1 MDFCLQ
7 PLRFRTD
14 LAVNAKSCVNSNRF
28 YGIGGILMQISGK
41 TKVYGIIGNPVEHTM
56 SPFIQGLFAETCGI
70 DMVYVPFHV
79 VQGQLE
85 AALKG
90 AYGLNIQGMNVTV
103 PYKSAVIPYLT
114 DILDSRAKD
123 IGAVNTLV
131 RDMRDGREGFI
142 GYNTDISGLWRAMQS
157 DGVFLEDEEVIILGA
172 GGVGRSVAYLC
183 AEHAKH
189 VYLLNRNV
197 AKAETVAAEVNSKS
211 GRDGQ
216 SCVTAMPLADY
227 KDLLK
232 GAENRYV
239 VLQCTSVGLAPNV
252 EDVVIDDGDFYHY
265 VKFGYDLIYTPWETT
280 FMKSVTDNGGVAFNG
295 LKMLLYQ
302 GIDAFEL
309 WNGCKVTGEAADK
322 VYQKLCE
329 KVR

>member
-1 MDFCLQ
+1 
-7 PLRFRTD
+7 
-14 LAVNAKSCVNSNRF
+14 
-28 YGIGGILMQISGK
+28 MQISGK
-41 TKVYGIIGNPVEHTM
+41 TKVFGIIGNPVEHSI
-56 SPFIQGLFAETCGI
+56 SPFMHGIFADTLGI
-70 DMVYVPFHV
+70 DMMYVPFHV
-79 VQGQLE
+79 AQGQLE

-114 DILDSRAKD
+114 DILDSHAKD

-131 RDMRDGREGFI
+131 RDTRDGREGFI
-142 GYNTDISGLWRAMQS
+142 GHNTDISGLWRAMQS
-157 DGVFLEDEEVIILGA
+157 DGVSLKDEEVIILGA

-189 VYLLNRNV
+189 VYLLNRDA
-197 AKAETVAAEVNSKS
+197 AKAEAVAAEVNRKL
-211 GRDGQ
+211 GRYGQ
-216 SCVTAMPLADY
+216 DCVTAMALADY
-227 KDLLK
+227 KELLK

-252 EDVVIDDGDFYHY
+252 EDVVINDGDFYHY
-265 VKFGYDLIYTPWETT
+265 VKLGYDLIYTPWETT
-280 FMKSVTDNGGVAFNG
+280 FMKYVSDNGGVAFNG

-309 WNGCKVTGEAADK
+309 WNGCKVTEEAADK

>member
-1 MDFCLQ
+1 
-7 PLRFRTD
+7 
-14 LAVNAKSCVNSNRF
+14 
-28 YGIGGILMQISGK
+28 MQISGK
-41 TKVYGIIGNPVEHTM
+41 TKVYGIIGNPVEHSM
-56 SPFIQGLFAETCGI
+56 SPLMHGIFADALDI

-79 VQGQLE
+79 AQGQLE

-103 PYKSAVIPYLT
+103 PFKSAVIPYLT

-131 RDMRDGREGFI
+131 RDTRDGREGFI
-142 GYNTDISGLWRAMQS
+142 GHNTDISGLWRAMQS
-157 DGVFLEDEEVIILGA
+157 DGVSLKDEKVIILGA

-183 AEHAKH
+183 AEHAKR
-189 VYLLNRNV
+189 VYLLNRDA
-197 AKAETVAAEVNSKS
+197 AKAEAVAAEVNRKL
-211 GRDGQ
+211 GRYGQ
-216 SCVTAMPLADY
+216 DCVTAMALADY

-252 EDVVIDDGDFYHY
+252 EDVVINDGDFYHY
-265 VKFGYDLIYTPWETT
+265 VKFGYDLIYTPWETM
-280 FMKSVTDNGGVAFNG
+280 FMKSVRDNGGMAFNG

-309 WNGCKVTGEAADK
+309 WNGCKVAGEIADK